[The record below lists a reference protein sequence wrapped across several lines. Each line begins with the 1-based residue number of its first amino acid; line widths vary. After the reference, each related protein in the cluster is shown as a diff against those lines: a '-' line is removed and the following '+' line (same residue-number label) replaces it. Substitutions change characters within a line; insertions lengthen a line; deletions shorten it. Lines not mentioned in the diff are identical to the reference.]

1 VIDPARIANDH
12 IRAHALEGR
21 LFRTVLER
29 AVRSFRLP
37 CAVMV
42 ERGAYA
48 TAADRFKR
56 RENDVKRAVTELG
69 RAIAG
74 PWRADEKTAALA
86 AWMALR

>member
-1 VIDPARIANDH
+1 
-12 IRAHALEGR
+12 
-21 LFRTVLER
+21 
-29 AVRSFRLP
+29 
-37 CAVMV
+37 V

-56 RENDVKRAVTELG
+56 PENDVKRAVSELG
-69 RAIAG
+69 RAIEG